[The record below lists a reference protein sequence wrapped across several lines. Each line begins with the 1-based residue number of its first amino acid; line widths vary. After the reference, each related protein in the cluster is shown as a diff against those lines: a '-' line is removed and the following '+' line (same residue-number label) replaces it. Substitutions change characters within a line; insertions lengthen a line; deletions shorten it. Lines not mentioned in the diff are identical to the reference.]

1 LANSGQ
7 IAIRDASALP
17 LKEKATL
24 NSLVGQ
30 QNKDF
35 MSLYQEIARANHL
48 SPDAVPQ
55 LQKTF
60 ADRLRAKA
68 QPGRWIQTDD
78 GAWVKK

>member
-1 LANSGQ
+1 
-7 IAIRDASALP
+7 
-17 LKEKATL
+17 
-24 NSLVGQ
+24 
-30 QNKDF
+30 